1 MAYRIYILLVF
12 VLFPFFGLKA
22 QTKMI
27 GECTLQYAITQLT
40 SIDTIGSKW
49 VYVKGDVCKTILA
62 TPQLVQTLLFN
73 MQQNTAT
80 ITKDI
85 GSSHFLQEVVYPP
98 TSMPNLLS
106 MKEIFSDSVTVILG
120 YSCKGVE
127 QKWSD
132 GVVYQIWY
140 TPEIITTVNAF
151 ELAFKEV
158 PGLVLS
164 YTILP
169 VSGASVK
176 YQAVNI
182 DLSPIPLSQFNVN
195 RERYQ
200 SID

>member
-1 MAYRIYILLVF
+1 
-12 VLFPFFGLKA
+12 
-22 QTKMI
+22 
-27 GECTLQYAITQLT
+27 
-40 SIDTIGSKW
+40 
-49 VYVKGDVCKTILA
+49 
-62 TPQLVQTLLFN
+62 
-73 MQQNTAT
+73 
-80 ITKDI
+80 
-85 GSSHFLQEVVYPP
+85 
-98 TSMPNLLS
+98 
-106 MKEIFSDSVTVILG
+106 
-120 YSCKGVE
+120 
-127 QKWSD
+127 
-132 GVVYQIWY
+132 
-140 TPEIITTVNAF
+140 VNAF